1 MQKIVSYIKNKL
13 IKIPI
18 KTSFKTPLG
27 RWNINLCD
35 KTIDR
40 KIDMAN
46 MDNCG
51 PCGKYKIDNLVKP
64 IL

>member
-1 MQKIVSYIKNKL
+1 MQKILLYIKNKL
-13 IKIPI
+13 TKIPI
-18 KTSFKTPLG
+18 KTPLG
-27 RWNINLCD
+27 RWNIPLCNNI
-35 KTIDR
+35 IDR

-51 PCGKYKIDNLVKP
+51 PCGKYKIDNIVKK

>member
-1 MQKIVSYIKNKL
+1 MKNILLYIKSKL

-18 KTSFKTPLG
+18 KTPLG
-27 RWNINLCD
+27 RWNIHSCNN
-35 KTIDR
+35 TIDR

-51 PCGKYKIDNLVKP
+51 PCGKYIKKQYKENL
-64 IL
+64 

>member
-1 MQKIVSYIKNKL
+1 MQNILSYIKNKL

-18 KTSFKTPLG
+18 KTPLG
-27 RWNINLCD
+27 RWNIPLFN
-35 KTIDR
+35 KTINR

-51 PCGKYKIDNLVKP
+51 PCGKYKIDNVDKVYKE
-64 IL
+64 II